1 MSNSVDD
8 LVNEIGEASRSGS
21 LFETY
26 VSKLATP
33 ISQLAQDVRNS
44 PTEENMKDWLTV
56 YARLAPLA
64 IELPSDVTLSL
75 FQRDEKTFQSA
86 VSTLSPEDQE
96 QIQELVKS
104 SLDRDLTITD
114 LQIPIPAAP
123 VDVPVLGKFK
133 IAGTFDGS
141 RVRLYQG
148 TLALID
154 RSGAELGSFSAR
166 TGGFVADF
174 HTHNGP
180 TPPGLYKVAS
190 FIPNPGVPGM
200 TLHGIAFCFVLSPL
214 PGTNVFGRS
223 GLCIHPDEAPPG
235 THGCIGIN
243 EDADTLKQCSKSL
256 ANLLQAGQVG
266 VSVEYASIAPVS

>member
-1 MSNSVDD
+1 M
-8 LVNEIGEASRSGS
+8 
-21 LFETY
+21 
-26 VSKLATP
+26 SKLATP
-33 ISQLAQDVRNS
+33 ISQLAQNVRSS

-75 FQRDEKTFQSA
+75 FQRDENARISA
-86 VSTLSPEDQE
+86 CYGCNTLSPEDQE

-104 SLDRDLTITD
+104 ILDRDLTITD

-133 IAGTFDGS
+133 ISSTFDGS

-180 TPPGLYKVAS
+180 TPPGLAHLVFFCS
-190 FIPNPGVPGM
+190 INPGVPGM
-200 TLHGIAFCFVLSPL
+200 TLNGISFCFVLSPL

-235 THGCIGIN
+235 THGCIGIH

-266 VSVEYASIAPVS
+266 ISVQYASIAPVS